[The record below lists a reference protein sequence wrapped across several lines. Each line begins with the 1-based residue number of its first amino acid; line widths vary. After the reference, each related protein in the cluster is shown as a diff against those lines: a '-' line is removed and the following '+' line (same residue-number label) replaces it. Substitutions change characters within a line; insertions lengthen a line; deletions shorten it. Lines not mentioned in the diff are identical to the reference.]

1 MELEDRRKKG
11 LCFWCGLKYSPGHK
25 CSKSQVY
32 QLVVE
37 LWEDGHSEA
46 RSLSQDDF
54 QDCPEQLESM
64 ELGSGSSTPVLSLHA
79 LHG

>member
-1 MELEDRRKKG
+1 MSGKFNSKMPSKSLSQAELEDRRKKG

-37 LWEDGHSEA
+37 PPEDSNTEV
-46 RSLSQDDF
+46 R
-54 QDCPEQLESM
+54 
-64 ELGSGSSTPVLSLHA
+64 VLLRTTFKTILNS
-79 LHG
+79 